1 LLPPD
6 HRALEDR
13 TGRAAGASRLWR
25 RQVDEKSAAA
35 NAVHWATAV
44 GRSTHRS
51 GADIPSSTRLVDAGV
66 DYAHT
71 RSAYTDPACANIP
84 CSTGLVDAGVD
95 HAHTGSTDAGPACA
109 DIPGG
114 TGLVDAGVD
123 DAHAG
128 SAYAR
133 GPYWALD
140 TAFGYAHGLAINNS
154 ASRRNSK
161 RKAQQSKRN
170 PFIHHI
176 LHFVWNR
183 SAPHLGPSTVAQLEP
198 TSASETPTAGV
209 GRLPA
214 NAILHVRAASRGL
227 ATDQARKN

>member
-1 LLPPD
+1 
-6 HRALEDR
+6 
-13 TGRAAGASRLWR
+13 
-25 RQVDEKSAAA
+25 VAA

-66 DYAHT
+66 DDTHT
-71 RSAYTDPACANIP
+71 RSAYTGPACTDIP

-95 HAHTGSTDAGPACA
+95 YAHAGSTDAGLACT

-123 DAHAG
+123 DAHTGSTYAG
-128 SAYAR
+128 LACTDIPGGTGLVDAGVDDAHTGSTYAR
-133 GPYWALD
+133 GPYWARD

-161 RKAQQSKRN
+161 CKAQQSTCN
-170 PFIHHI
+170 QTSHQI
-176 LHFVWNR
+176 LHR
-183 SAPHLGPSTVAQLEP
+183 DMAP
-198 TSASETPTAGV
+198 
-209 GRLPA
+209 
-214 NAILHVRAASRGL
+214 
-227 ATDQARKN
+227 

>member
-1 LLPPD
+1 M
-6 HRALEDR
+6 
-13 TGRAAGASRLWR
+13 
-25 RQVDEKSAAA
+25 AA

-66 DYAHT
+66 DDTHT
-71 RSAYTDPACANIP
+71 RSAYTGPACTDIP

-95 HAHTGSTDAGPACA
+95 YAHAGSTDAGLACT

-123 DAHAG
+123 DAHTG
-128 SAYAR
+128 STYAR
-133 GPYWALD
+133 GPYWARD

-161 RKAQQSKRN
+161 CKAQQSTCN
-170 PFIHHI
+170 QTSHQI
-176 LHFVWNR
+176 LHR
-183 SAPHLGPSTVAQLEP
+183 DMAP
-198 TSASETPTAGV
+198 
-209 GRLPA
+209 
-214 NAILHVRAASRGL
+214 
-227 ATDQARKN
+227 

>member
-1 LLPPD
+1 M
-6 HRALEDR
+6 
-13 TGRAAGASRLWR
+13 
-25 RQVDEKSAAA
+25 AA

-51 GADIPSSTRLVDAGV
+51 GADIPSSTWLVDAGV
-66 DYAHT
+66 DDAHT
-71 RSAYTDPACANIP
+71 GSAYPGPACADIP

-95 HAHTGSTDAGPACA
+95 HSHAGSTDAGPACT

-123 DAHAG
+123 DADTG

-133 GPYWALD
+133 RPHWARD

-170 PFIHHI
+170 QTSHHI
-176 LHFVWNR
+176 PHR
-183 SAPHLGPSTVAQLEP
+183 ETGSAGKS
-198 TSASETPTAGV
+198 
-209 GRLPA
+209 
-214 NAILHVRAASRGL
+214 L
-227 ATDQARKN
+227 AWKLA

>member
-1 LLPPD
+1 
-6 HRALEDR
+6 
-13 TGRAAGASRLWR
+13 
-25 RQVDEKSAAA
+25 VAA

-66 DYAHT
+66 DDTHT
-71 RSAYTDPACANIP
+71 RSAYTGPACTDIP

-95 HAHTGSTDAGPACA
+95 YAHAGSTDAGLACT

-123 DAHAG
+123 DAHTG
-128 SAYAR
+128 STYAR
-133 GPYWALD
+133 GPYWARD

-161 RKAQQSKRN
+161 CKAQQSTCN
-170 PFIHHI
+170 QTSHQI
-176 LHFVWNR
+176 LHR
-183 SAPHLGPSTVAQLEP
+183 DMAP
-198 TSASETPTAGV
+198 
-209 GRLPA
+209 
-214 NAILHVRAASRGL
+214 
-227 ATDQARKN
+227 